1 MPIYEYECAECGHRL
16 EAIQK
21 VAEAP
26 LADCPSCG
34 KAALRRLVSA
44 AGFHLKGSGWY
55 ATDFKNSGKKKDS
68 EKDSKKD
75 SKDDSKSDS
84 KDDSKSDAKTDKVD
98 ASSGSDSS
106 APEKKAH
113 SDGGSQGCAH

>member
-21 VAEAP
+21 VTEAP
-26 LADCPSCG
+26 LTDCPSCG
-34 KAALRRLVSA
+34 KVGLKRLISA
-44 AGFHLKGSGWY
+44 AGFQLKGGGWY

-68 EKDSKKD
+68 TGDAASKKG
-75 SKDDSKSDS
+75 
-84 KDDSKSDAKTDKVD
+84 DA
-98 ASSGSDSS
+98 ASGSGSDGA

-113 SDGGSQGCAH
+113 SCGGGCAH